1 MSKCYKDKERQ
12 CDSEC
17 AAYCEEKRHGTHC
30 LALAVH
36 VELEKRLES
45 FMCSSDIHSYYL
57 KTLSQSMDALKD
69 TVVGMMK

>member
-1 MSKCYKDKERQ
+1 MAKCYKEKERQ

-17 AAYCEEKRHGTHC
+17 AAYCEEKRHGIHC

-36 VELEKRLES
+36 LELEKRVGD
-45 FMCSSDIHSYYL
+45 FICSSDINSYFL
-57 KTLSQSMDALKD
+57 KALSMSMDSLKD